1 MASQGQKGE
10 NMNGQRLRL
19 GKFAARVDARLRE
32 WTEQGLPRRLW
43 NKDFTVW
50 SPGLVP
56 ELVDRLG
63 WLDLPNAAT
72 PAPAELA
79 AFADD
84 VRRDGITTVVLL
96 GMGGSSLAPE
106 VFQRVLGP
114 AQGWPAL
121 HVLDT
126 THPAAV
132 AAAERAFDL
141 ARTLFVVSSKSGTT
155 SETISLFR
163 FFWSRL
169 QEAAPVPGRSFVAI
183 TDPGTPLETL
193 ARERRFR
200 RLFSG
205 PPDVGGRYSA
215 LSAFGLVPAAL
226 IGIDAGA
233 LLARA
238 RTMAAA
244 CGPQVAAGANPAL
257 QLGAALGELALAG
270 RDKLTFLVPPAFEA
284 FPAWVEQL
292 VAESTG
298 KHGRGIVPVTGE
310 PWRPVDQYH
319 DDRVFVVMVDAGVPA
334 PHSDARLGALE
345 RAGHPVIEI
354 GLEDRL
360 SLGGEFFRW
369 EMATAVA
376 GAALGIQPF
385 DQPDVQL
392 AKDLARQAMQRQERG
407 SAGPAAV
414 DVERRAADPGLA
426 GAVRAWLSG
435 ARRHEYLA
443 VQAYLDPAALTDR
456 ALLQLRE
463 SLAAK
468 TGLAATVGY
477 GPRFLHSTGQLH
489 KGGPNTGLF
498 LQLVDEPAIDRAVP
512 ETSYSFG
519 QLVRAQALGDLH
531 ALVQRDRRTLRVNL
545 GSDAEAGIRAV
556 VDALLG

>member
-1 MASQGQKGE
+1 
-10 NMNGQRLRL
+10 MNGQHLRL
-19 GKFAARVDARLRE
+19 GGFAACVETRLRD
-32 WTEQGLPRRLW
+32 WAEQDLPRRLW

-63 WLDLPNAAT
+63 WLDLPSAAT
-72 PAPAELA
+72 PAAAELA
-79 AFADD
+79 SFADD
-84 VRRDGITTVVLL
+84 VRRDGITAVVLL

-106 VFQRVLGP
+106 VFQRVVGP
-114 AQGWPAL
+114 ADGWPAL
-121 HVLDT
+121 HVIDT

-132 AAAERAFDL
+132 AAAERAFDF
-141 ARTLFVVSSKSGTT
+141 ARTLLVVSSKSGTT

-169 QEAAPVPGRSFVAI
+169 QEATRDPGRNCVAI
-183 TDPGTPLETL
+183 TDPGTPLEAL
-193 ARERRFR
+193 ARERGFR

-226 IGIDAGA
+226 IGIDTGA

-244 CGPQVAAGANPAL
+244 CGPEVAAGANPAL

-270 RDKLTFLVPPAFEA
+270 RDKLTFLVPPACEA
-284 FPAWVEQL
+284 FPVWVEQL

-319 DDRVFVVMVDAGVPA
+319 DDRVFVAMRETAAPA
-334 PHSDARLGALE
+334 PHIDARLAALE
-345 RAGHPVIEI
+345 RDGHPVIEI

-360 SLGGEFFRW
+360 SLGEEFFRW

-392 AKDLARQAMQRQERG
+392 AKDLARQAMLREDRG
-407 SAGPAAV
+407 SASPAV
-414 DVERRAADPGLA
+414 VEVERRPEDPGLS
-426 GAVRAWLSG
+426 GAIRTWLSG
-435 ARRHEYLA
+435 ARRHDYLA
-443 VQAYLDPAALTDR
+443 VLAYLDPAAPTDR
-456 ALLQLRE
+456 ALFRLRE

-468 TGLAATVGY
+468 TGLATTVGY

-498 LQLVDEPAIDRAVP
+498 LQLVDEPAVDRAVP

-531 ALVQRDRRTLRVNL
+531 ALGQRNRRTLRVNL
-545 GSDAEAGIRAV
+545 ASDAESGIRAV